1 MSCEILQLMGG
12 KVALFLIITICSF
25 HFKMT
30 AHMQKWAACVNGL
43 VGNLQET
50 HYKEASRKK

>member
-12 KVALFLIITICSF
+12 KAALFLIITFCSI

-30 AHMQKWAACVNGL
+30 AHMQNCAACVNGL

-50 HYKEASRKK
+50 N